1 MVVLVMAMVQ
11 RLENSEEIVSDSVFG
26 YGPYGLVL
34 FGCLIYDSGKVATAA
49 VFHENV
55 ESSSVSI
62 DVASYNV
69 VMTVFLRIVAVSRW

>member
-26 YGPYGLVL
+26 YGPVL